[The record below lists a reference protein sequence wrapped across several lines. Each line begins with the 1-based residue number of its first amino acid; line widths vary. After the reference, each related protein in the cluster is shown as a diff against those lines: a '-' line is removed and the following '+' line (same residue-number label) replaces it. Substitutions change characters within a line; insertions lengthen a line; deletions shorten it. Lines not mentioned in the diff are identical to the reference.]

1 LATLR
6 ICEILRNLWMAP
18 RYTIRVMR
26 ILILGGTKFV
36 GPHVVRQLAAQ
47 GHEITIFH
55 RGVTE
60 SDLPEGVRHIHGD
73 FASFDTRLD
82 ELKRF
87 SPEVVVDMVPFR
99 EEDAARVK
107 AFAGVARRV
116 VVISSQ
122 DVYRAYGRL
131 WRTELGD
138 PDPVPLTEDS
148 PLREKL
154 SGAGLD
160 YNKTAIEQAVMND
173 SNLPA
178 TIVRLPAT
186 HGPGDYKHRLF
197 PYIKRMDDGRP
208 AILLDEAYAGWRW
221 SRGYV
226 EDVAHAIALAVTDER
241 AAGRIYNVA
250 YPETLSEAEWVQAIA
265 RIVSDEGVR
274 PTNEHVGADLG
285 VRPSYWPGEVVA
297 LSANQLPPSLRREM
311 LDFTQQYEVDSSRIR
326 RELGYSEIV
335 PFDEALRRT
344 IAWERANP
352 PKKILP
358 EGFDYAAED
367 AALAASSRDK

>member
-1 LATLR
+1 M
-6 ICEILRNLWMAP
+6 IH
-18 RYTIRVMR
+18 VMR

-36 GPHVVRQLAAQ
+36 GPHVVRQLAAHGPNLGPNLDQ
-47 GHEITIFH
+47 SHEITIFH

-60 SDLPEGVRHIHGD
+60 TELPESVRHIHGD
-73 FASFDTRLD
+73 FASFDAHLD
-82 ELKRF
+82 ELKRI
-87 SPEVVVDMVPFR
+87 SPEVVLDMVPFR

-122 DVYRAYGRL
+122 DVYRAFGRL
-131 WRTELGD
+131 WRTEPGP

-154 SGAGLD
+154 SSAGLD
-160 YNKTAIEQAVMND
+160 YNKTAIERAVMND
-173 SNLPA
+173 PNLTA
-178 TIVRLPAT
+178 TVLRLPAT
-186 HGPGDYKHRLF
+186 HGPGDDKHRLF

-265 RIVSDEGVR
+265 RVNNLARLDAGRSNARLEAGIARRSNVELIALPSDR
-274 PTNEHVGADLG
+274 
-285 VRPSYWPGEVVA
+285 
-297 LSANQLPPSLRREM
+297 LPESLRREM
-311 LDFTQQYEVDSSRIR
+311 FDFSQQYEVDSSRIR
-326 RELGYSEIV
+326 RELGYAEIV

-352 PKKILP
+352 PEQIQP
-358 EGFDYAAED
+358 EDFNYAAED
-367 AALAASSRDK
+367 AALAASSG